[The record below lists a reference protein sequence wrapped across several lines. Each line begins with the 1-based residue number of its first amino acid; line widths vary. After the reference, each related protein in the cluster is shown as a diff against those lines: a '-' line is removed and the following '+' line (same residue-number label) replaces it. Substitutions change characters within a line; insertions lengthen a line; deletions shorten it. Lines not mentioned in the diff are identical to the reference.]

1 MRLDW
6 SLVSDSCWSLA
17 IEVAAIVDDAS
28 TGADTDPVD
37 ELAARE
43 DDPKRRRKANR
54 LAVSCQKMAMSAAR
68 IRVRTERIKSRRLLV
83 CRVAEAL
90 AGGPFS

>member
-1 MRLDW
+1 MEPDC

-17 IEVAAIVDDAS
+17 TEVAAIEDDAS
-28 TGADTDPVD
+28 TGANTDPVD

-54 LAVSCQKMAMSAAR
+54 LTVSHQKKATSAAR
-68 IRVRTERIKSRRLLV
+68 IRVRTERMKSRRLLV
-83 CRVAEAL
+83 
-90 AGGPFS
+90 G